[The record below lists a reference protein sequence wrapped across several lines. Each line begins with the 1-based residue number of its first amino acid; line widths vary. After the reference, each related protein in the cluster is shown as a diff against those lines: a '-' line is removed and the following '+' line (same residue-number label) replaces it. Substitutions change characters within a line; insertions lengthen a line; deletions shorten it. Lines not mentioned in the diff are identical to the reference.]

1 MNQVTLDVKITVRED
16 QVTEIARLFEWMR
29 LCGSVGHSS
38 NISVF
43 IDGDGSFRPQ
53 ITINDKSSR
62 EFLGDA
68 SFVYDNVNRI
78 PHDVS
83 VELEFVLG

>member
-16 QVTEIARLFEWMR
+16 QVTEFARLLEWMR

-38 NISVF
+38 SISVF

-53 ITINDKSSR
+53 S
-62 EFLGDA
+62 
-68 SFVYDNVNRI
+68 
-78 PHDVS
+78 
-83 VELEFVLG
+83 